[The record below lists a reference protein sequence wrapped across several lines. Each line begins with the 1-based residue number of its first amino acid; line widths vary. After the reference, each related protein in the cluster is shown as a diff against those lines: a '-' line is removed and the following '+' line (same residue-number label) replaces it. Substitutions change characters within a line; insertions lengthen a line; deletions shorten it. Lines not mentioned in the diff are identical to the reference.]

1 VAIVCDLV
9 EEAWPSMD
17 LVGEMLIKHLSES
30 AGAAVRAT
38 RLCPPMK
45 RRLTRLGPFGAGRLA
60 FNLDRVANRLWDY
73 PRWLRRRRAD
83 FDVFHV
89 IDHSY
94 SQLVHQLP
102 AERTVVTCHDLDTF
116 RAVLQ
121 PETERRSRPFRAMVR
136 HTLSGFRSAARVT
149 CPSAAIREEIVAGG
163 LLPPERVVVVPNGV
177 HPACCPEPEP
187 VADAV
192 VRDLLGHSVG
202 APELLHVG
210 STIPRKRIDVLL
222 RVFAGV
228 RRGLPGARLVRVGGE
243 FTPKQERLVRTLG
256 LESSIVVLP
265 FLGRE
270 VLAAVYR
277 RAALV
282 LQPSEREGFGLPV
295 AEAMACGTPVV
306 ASDLPVLREVG
317 GRAAAYCEVA
327 DVYAWMETVV
337 DLLDERD
344 RSPKRWAARK
354 VAGSTQ
360 AARFTWAE
368 YARRMVE
375 VYRDVLEQAWS
386 S

>member
-1 VAIVCDLV
+1 VALVCDLV

-17 LVGEMLIKHLSES
+17 LVGEMLVKHLSES

-45 RRLTRLGPFGAGRLA
+45 RRLTQLGPFGAGRLA

-102 AERTVVTCHDLDTF
+102 AERTIVTCHDLDTF

-121 PETERRSRPFRAMVR
+121 PQNERRSRPFRAMVR

-149 CPSAAIREEIVAGG
+149 CDSAAIREEIVAGG

-192 VRDLLGHSVG
+192 VRDLLGPWVAG

-210 STIPRKRIDVLL
+210 STIARKRIDVLL

-243 FTPKQERLVRTLG
+243 FTRKQEVLVRTLG
-256 LESSIVVLP
+256 LEGSIVVLP
-265 FLGRE
+265 FLSRE
-270 VLAAVYR
+270 VVAAVYR

-295 AEAMACGTPVV
+295 IEAMACGTPVV
-306 ASDLPVLREVG
+306 VSDLPPLREIGGDVATYCPVG
-317 GRAAAYCEVA
+317 
-327 DVYAWMETVV
+327 DVGAWSGVV
-337 DLLDERD
+337 VRLLRERTA
-344 RSPKRWAARK
+344 SPERWASLRQ
-354 VAGSTQ
+354 AGIRHASK
-360 AARFTWAE
+360 FTWAD
-368 YARRMVE
+368 YARKMVALYRE
-375 VYRDVLEQAWS
+375 VLSA
-386 S
+386 